1 MAQLSLVF
9 AFLVSTN
16 TLATPVDFDW
26 SNAAA
31 DSKTESFSEASAL
44 IEAEK
49 FSEALPLLTSL
60 AETEP
65 ESADVF
71 NLLGYARRK
80 LGELELSGL
89 DYERAL
95 WLDPDHRGAL
105 EYQGELFLLLGD
117 VDKAEANLAHLEKV
131 CPDDCEEAEELA
143 EAIALWRKE
152 APE

>member
-1 MAQLSLVF
+1 
-9 AFLVSTN
+9 
-16 TLATPVDFDW
+16 
-26 SNAAA
+26 
-31 DSKTESFSEASAL
+31 
-44 IEAEK
+44 
-49 FSEALPLLTSL
+49 
-60 AETEP
+60 
-65 ESADVF
+65 
-71 NLLGYARRK
+71 
-80 LGELELSGL
+80 L